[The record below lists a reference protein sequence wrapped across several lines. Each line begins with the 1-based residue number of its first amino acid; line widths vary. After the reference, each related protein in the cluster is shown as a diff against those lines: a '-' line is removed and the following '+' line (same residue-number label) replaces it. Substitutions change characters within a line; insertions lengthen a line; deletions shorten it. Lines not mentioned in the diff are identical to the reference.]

1 MLYKIFFIDINAGKS
16 TPILMANCILFIVKY
31 IYIYIK
37 YIFRKICEKTTF
49 IQKFDVGQCNNQIIV
64 VQKVKEVIVTRIK
77 YLVDNNIIETT
88 GPVEDLNKIQFV
100 NVNNTEQ
107 M

>member
-1 MLYKIFFIDINAGKS
+1 MLYKILYIYIDINAGKN
-16 TPILMANCILFIVKY
+16 TPILKANGILFNVKY
-31 IYIYIK
+31 IYSK
-37 YIFRKICEKTTF
+37 VCEKTTF
-49 IQKFDVGQCNNQIIV
+49 IQKYDVEQCNNQIIV

-77 YLVDNNIIETT
+77 YLVRNNIIETT

>member
-1 MLYKIFFIDINAGKS
+1 MLYKIFYIDINAGKS
-16 TPILMANCILFIVKY
+16 TPILMANCIFLNVKY
-31 IYIYIK
+31 I
-37 YIFRKICEKTTF
+37 YIFRKICKKTTF
-49 IQKFDVGQCNNQIIV
+49 IQKFDVSQCNNQIIV

-88 GPVEDLNKIQFV
+88 GPVEDLNKIEFV

>member
-1 MLYKIFFIDINAGKS
+1 M
-16 TPILMANCILFIVKY
+16 Y
-31 IYIYIK
+31 IY
-37 YIFRKICEKTTF
+37 RRICEKTTF
-49 IQKFDVGQCNNQIIV
+49 IQKYDIGQCNNQIIV
-64 VQKVKEVIVTRIK
+64 IQKVKEVIVTRIK
-77 YLVDNNIIETT
+77 YLVKNNIIETT